1 MELAE
6 FDPQQMR
13 EIIIKKKIK
22 RIQNK
27 KNIYSKLPE
36 ASKVQSKVFISEC
49 LELNE
54 KLL

>member
-13 EIIIKKKIK
+13 EIIIKKKLK
-22 RIQNK
+22 EFRI